1 MALVATLI
9 EAKAWIRY
17 GGGTTEDAKLTDI
30 LSSASEWVEW
40 KIGGPLAVTSIT
52 ERTRTKGW
60 AITPLKRPLVA
71 VVSITP
77 DYGTAL
83 DASCYIEDTTTG
95 LVMFRRAIRP
105 CWATMVYTAGLS
117 TIPYKVK
124 NAGLELLRHLWLTQN
139 GSSGRGR
146 SDDDIPVPMGFAV
159 PRRVDELLNA
169 GHSVG
174 GFA

>member
-1 MALVATLI
+1 MALVATLA

-17 GGGTTEDAKLTDI
+17 GGAATEDAKLTDL

-40 KIGGPLAVTSIT
+40 RIGGPLAVTTFT
-52 ERTRTKGW
+52 ERARTKGW

-71 VVSITP
+71 VTSITP

-83 DASCYIEDTTTG
+83 DPSYYIADTTTG

-105 CWATMVYTAGLS
+105 CWATMVYTAGLTAPTS
-117 TIPYKVK
+117 RAK
-124 NAGLELLRHLWLTQN
+124 NAGLELFRHLWLTQN

-159 PRRVDELLNA
+159 PRRVDELLTA
-169 GHSVG
+169 GHVIG